1 MISIVHSRTLLW
13 WKYLFSWK
21 LRNIYRYLRNS
32 NLLHSLT
39 HSLTLKTTRCW
50 MWNAEKDKQF
60 IFHFPPFHF
69 SNHECQFFYFYLSHS
84 NEKFDFIAFSG
95 SCSLIWRVE
104 NIGFNIPLNAS
115 NLWLELFQHTII
127 DDYWEPIDVL
137 SFYFNLFSKKIPMR
151 YINYW
156 GSNFQVLILHKIAQL
171 FLIQFN

>member
-69 SNHECQFFYFYLSHS
+69 SNHECQFFYFYLSYS

-95 SCSLIWRVE
+95 ACSLIWRVE

-115 NLWLELFQHTII
+115 NLWLELFQRTRLLTII
-127 DDYWEPIDVL
+127 ESQL
-137 SFYFNLFSKKIPMR
+137 MFYHFILIFFQKKFRWDTSIIEGAIFKSLFCIKLL
-151 YINYW
+151 NY
-156 GSNFQVLILHKIAQL
+156 F
-171 FLIQFN
+171 